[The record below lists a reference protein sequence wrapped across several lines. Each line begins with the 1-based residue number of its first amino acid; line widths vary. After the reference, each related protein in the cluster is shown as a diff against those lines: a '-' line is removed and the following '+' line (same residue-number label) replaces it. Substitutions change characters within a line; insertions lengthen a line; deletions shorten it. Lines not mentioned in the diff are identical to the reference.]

1 MVQNLLSAYRGELKG
16 DPTTGYLRTE
26 DPNGQHEVRRGAKV
40 SGVLVSQ
47 LARMGDL
54 TQSLYLLEDLVQA
67 ESHPVSVLVDKRLE
81 AFVRARVPGL
91 EAVYTV
97 DLERYLRGFREGR
110 AWTGLWQTLAD
121 ELRPLWG
128 TKFARIINLN
138 YGKLPGAVAEAICGE
153 AVLQGFHVGGE
164 ASFGDPWVDL
174 VSRWVQS
181 DRRWNRFHLVDVF
194 RFHSARRIP
203 GERWTAREAE
213 PLSDHSVL
221 GIQIATRCEKR
232 TWGLENFIEIIR
244 RLEEEVG
251 CEVLLFGEGR
261 EGPLAEHIV
270 RSVGSGRLHNLVG
283 KTSLEDLVDL
293 LGACD
298 RLLSADTGTLHLAA
312 HLGVPC
318 LAIFFGP
325 AYVFETGPYGQGH
338 IVLQAEPP
346 CGPCKEDAVC
356 EEQMCRQLLD
366 PKTVLQLLKLD
377 PVGPCSQ
384 NRIYISDFVEDWIWY
399 RPLHRRQAT
408 RQDVIGFL
416 CRGCAGEYLGEHHG
430 RMPSLPTT
438 LQLLLDHYSVNRSL
452 IGEIGESLEFSVP
465 KTLSV
470 RDRERLRGILRRGWT
485 QLKVMHDESVGE
497 QSVHLETAA
506 A

>member
-1 MVQNLLSAYRGELKG
+1 MDNEWSAGGLLNGRYELS
-16 DPTTGYLRTE
+16 
-26 DPNGQHEVRRGAKV
+26 RGAKV

-54 TQSLYLLEDLVQA
+54 TQSLYLLEDLAQA
-67 ESHPVSVLVDKRLE
+67 EGHPVSVLVDKRLE

-121 ELRPLWG
+121 ELRSLWD
-128 TKFARIINLN
+128 TDFERIINLN
-138 YGKLPGAVAEAICGE
+138 YGRLPGALAEAIRGR
-153 AVLQGFHVGGE
+153 AVLQGFHLGAEG
-164 ASFGDPWVDL
+164 SFGDPWVDL

-203 GERWTAREAE
+203 GERWSAREAG
-213 PLSDHSVL
+213 PLSDRSVL

-232 TWGLENFIEIIR
+232 TWGLQNFIEVIR

-261 EGPLAEHIV
+261 EAPLAERIV
-270 RSVGSGRLHNLVG
+270 RSVGGARLHNMVG
-283 KTSLEDLVDL
+283 KTSLEDLVEL
-293 LGACD
+293 LGPCD
-298 RLLSADTGTLHLAA
+298 RLLSGDTGTLHLAA

-318 LAIFFGP
+318 LALFFGP

-338 IVLQAEPP
+338 LVLQAEPP

-356 EEQMCRQLLD
+356 EDETCRQFLD
-366 PKTVLQLLKLD
+366 PGTVVRLLKDD
-377 PVGPCSQ
+377 PVEPCSQ
-384 NRIYISDFVEDWIWY
+384 SRLYISDFVEDWMWY
-399 RPLHRRQAT
+399 RPLHRREAT
-408 RQDVIGFL
+408 REDVMGFL
-416 CRGCAGEYLGEHHG
+416 CRACAGEYLGEPDG

-438 LQLLLDHYSVNRSL
+438 LQLLLDHYRVNRSL
-452 IGEIGESLEFSVP
+452 LGEIGESLESAVP
-465 KTLSV
+465 ETLPV
-470 RDRERLRGILRRGWT
+470 RDRERLQGILRKGWT
-485 QLKVMHDESVGE
+485 QLREMHDESVGE
-497 QSVHLETAA
+497 EPIRFETAA

>member
-1 MVQNLLSAYRGELKG
+1 
-16 DPTTGYLRTE
+16 
-26 DPNGQHEVRRGAKV
+26 V
-40 SGVLVSQ
+40 SRVLVSQ

-67 ESHPVSVLVDKRLE
+67 EGLPVSVLVDKRLE

-91 EAVYTV
+91 DAVYTV

-121 ELRPLWG
+121 ELRSLWG
-128 TKFARIINLN
+128 TDFERIINLN
-138 YGKLPGAVAEAICGE
+138 YGKLPGAVAESIRGG
-153 AVLQGFHVGGE
+153 AVLQGFHTGAE
-164 ASFGDPWVDL
+164 DSFGDPWVDL

-194 RFHSARRIP
+194 RFHSARRVP
-203 GERWTAREAE
+203 GERWRSGEAQ
-213 PLSDHSVL
+213 PLSPRSIL

-232 TWGLENFIEIIR
+232 TWGPQNFIEVIR

-270 RSVGSGRLHNLVG
+270 RSVGSSRLHNLVG
-283 KTSLEDLVDL
+283 KTSLEDLVEL

-298 RLLSADTGTLHLAA
+298 RLLSGDTGTLHLAA

-325 AYVFETGPYGQGH
+325 AYVFETGPYGEGH

-356 EEQMCRQLLD
+356 EDETCRRLLD
-366 PKTVLQLLKLD
+366 PATVLRLLKGE
-377 PVGPCSQ
+377 PVEPCLH
-384 NRIYISDFVEDWIWY
+384 NRVYASGFTEDWMWY
-399 RPLHRRQAT
+399 RPLHRREAT
-408 RQDVIGFL
+408 REDVIGFL
-416 CRGCAGEYLGEHHG
+416 CRGCAGDYLRERRG

-438 LQLLLDHYSVNRSL
+438 LQLLLDHYHVNRSL
-452 IGEIGESLEFSVP
+452 VEEVGESLDYAVP
-465 KTLSV
+465 ETLPV
-470 RDRERLRGILRRGWT
+470 LERDRLQGILRKGWT
-485 QLKVMHDESVGE
+485 QLKEMNDESVRE
-497 QSVHLETAA
+497 EPVHLETAA

>member
-1 MVQNLLSAYRGELKG
+1 MSR
-16 DPTTGYLRTE
+16 
-26 DPNGQHEVRRGAKV
+26 
-40 SGVLVSQ
+40 VLVSQ

-54 TQSLYLLEDLVQA
+54 TQSLYLLEDLVH
-67 ESHPVSVLVDKRLE
+67 EEGRPVSVLVDKRLE
-81 AFVRARVPGL
+81 AFVRARVPQL

-110 AWTGLWQTLAD
+110 HWMGLWQTLSD
-121 ELRPLWG
+121 ELRSMCG
-128 TKFARIINLN
+128 MDFERVINLN
-138 YGKLPGAVAEAICGE
+138 YGKLPGAVAEAIRG
-153 AVLQGFHVGGE
+153 AAPLQGFHSGAE

-203 GERWTAREAE
+203 AERWRAREAR
-213 PLSDHSVL
+213 PLSHRSVL

-232 TWGLENFIEIIR
+232 TWGPQNFIELIR
-244 RLEEEVG
+244 RLGDEVG

-261 EGPLAEHIV
+261 EAPQAEHIV
-270 RSVGSGRLHNLVG
+270 RSVGSARLHNLVG
-283 KTSLEDLVDL
+283 KTSLEDLVEL

-298 RLLSADTGTLHLAA
+298 RLLSGDTGTLHLAA

-325 AYVFETGPYGQGH
+325 AYVFETGPYGEGH

-356 EEQMCRQLLD
+356 EEETCRRLLD
-366 PKTVLQLLKLD
+366 PEAVLGLLKGE
-377 PVGPCSQ
+377 PVEPCSQ
-384 NRIYISDFVEDWIWY
+384 TRVYASGFVEDWMWY
-399 RPLHRRQAT
+399 RPLHRREAT
-408 RQDVIGFL
+408 REDVVGFL
-416 CRGCAGEYLGEHHG
+416 FRGCAGDYLRERRG
-430 RMPSLPTT
+430 RMPSLRTT
-438 LQLLLDHYSVNRSL
+438 LRLLLDHYHVNRSL
-452 IGEIGESLEFSVP
+452 LREVGESLKFAVPETLPIGES
-465 KTLSV
+465 
-470 RDRERLRGILRRGWT
+470 ERLLGVLRKGWT
-485 QLKVMHDESVGE
+485 QLKEMNDESVGE
-497 QSVHLETAA
+497 EPVRLGTAA